1 MRQVVFLIIVV
12 LVMPGIAFSEGRPD
26 EERDLRVNDAH
37 QALREAVERVRVLHA
52 PEANVFFSDGEA
64 LFLESSRPRIGVVV
78 RTADFGDEPVGAVI
92 DAVTPGSPADEAGL
106 RAGDVIT
113 HVDGRPLVGDDTS
126 DVSKAVAARELVE
139 WSRGLEDGQQ
149 VIVDYIRDGSSASVN
164 LEAREMDT
172 RPHFLHELR
181 EPELREGD
189 LRRFALGPA
198 HWAFPSAWLDMEMVA
213 LNPELGEYFNTDRG
227 VLVVLAPTDE
237 SIGLESGDVILS
249 IDGRE
254 VRDPSHAMRILR
266 SYESDEELSLSIV
279 RHGRSQTLTGTVPEP
294 SVELFSGRGGY
305 FVHED

>member
-1 MRQVVFLIIVV
+1 MRKVVLVIVV
-12 LVMPGIAFSEGRPD
+12 LLIIPGLAFSGNSSD
-26 EERDLRVNDAH
+26 EERDVRVNDAH
-37 QALREAVERVRVLHA
+37 KALQEAVERVRVLHA
-52 PEANVFFSDGEA
+52 PEANVFFADGEA
-64 LFLESSRPRIGVVV
+64 LFLESRRPRIGVVV
-78 RTADFGDEPVGAVI
+78 RTSDFGDEPAGAVI

-113 HVDGRPLVGDDTS
+113 HVDGRLLVDEEAGD
-126 DVSKAVAARELVE
+126 VAKAVAARELVE

-149 VIVDYIRDGSSASVN
+149 VTVDYIRDGSPASVS

-172 RPHFLHELR
+172 QPHLLHELR
-181 EPELREGD
+181 RPELRDGD
-189 LRRFALGPA
+189 LRRFALPPA
-198 HWAFPSAWLDMEMVA
+198 HWTFPSAWLDMEMVA

-227 VLVVLAPTDE
+227 VLVVRAPSDD
-237 SIGLESGDVILS
+237 SIGLEAGDVILS

-254 VRDPSHAMRILR
+254 VHDPSHAMRILR
-266 SYESDEELSLSIV
+266 SYESDEELTLSIV